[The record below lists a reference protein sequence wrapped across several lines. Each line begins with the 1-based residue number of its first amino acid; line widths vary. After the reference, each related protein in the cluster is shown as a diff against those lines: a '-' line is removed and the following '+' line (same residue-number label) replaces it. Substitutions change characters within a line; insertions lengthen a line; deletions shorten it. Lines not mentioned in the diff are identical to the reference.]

1 MNTGQDNIKDKL
13 DPVASARSL
22 RSGLPGQS
30 DPVGTIDLVK
40 RPPQPVDTVMGCRYE
55 LKYYVS
61 ESKAQAVMAFVQ
73 TLLPVDKYSEKLGGA
88 YPISTL
94 YLDSHNLQLCRES
107 IEGHKNRFKLRI
119 RSYTDDPSYPCFL
132 EIKRRMNGIC
142 MKDRARMS
150 PASVPELFSGTYR
163 DKTGENDHAFNQFML
178 YLKTINAG
186 PMMKVR
192 YNRFA
197 FEGKGKNR
205 VRVTFDR
212 QIACKAVTAPDVS
225 LNGPGWQYLS
235 GSGVVL
241 EIKFTDKY
249 PQWLHQLVS
258 MFGLQRQSFSKYA
271 RSIEQCGMLGFCAP
285 RVPVRIVDR

>member
-1 MNTGQDNIKDKL
+1 MHSVRPGLTGPSVQAGN
-13 DPVASARSL
+13 
-22 RSGLPGQS
+22 
-30 DPVGTIDLVK
+30 VGVVK
-40 RPPQPVDTVMGCRYE
+40 KQPKPVDTVMGCRYE
-55 LKYYVS
+55 LKYYVT
-61 ESKAQAVMAFVQ
+61 ESKAQAVMAFVR

-150 PASVPELFSGTYR
+150 PLRLPELFSGTYC
-163 DKTGENDHAFNQFML
+163 DETGESDHAFNQFML

-212 QIACKAVTAPDVS
+212 QIACKAVTTPDVT
-225 LNGPGWQYLS
+225 LNGSGWQLHP
-235 GSGVVL
+235 GTGVVL

-271 RSIEQCGMLGFCAP
+271 RSMEQSGMLRFCGP
-285 RVPVRIVDR
+285 QVPIRIVNR